1 MYYYQYLVKYIY
13 SASGKAFLICLH
25 HIFPLFLKVPQYT
38 HTHLFSTQRPAAAA
52 SSILAFAVVKVQKRK
67 ALQKGF
73 FFLAFIGWMSAALM
87 AVLCRLKGRGK
98 KGQKM
103 GGVHVFSC
111 NYSRQCVLEVVQQ
124 QCMYYILQLEETS
137 CKIGKK
143 GCFFAPPIP
152 YSLSLLRQAIFT
164 QKKGKQILLGKYTY
178 LFAKGI

>member
-1 MYYYQYLVKYIY
+1 MYQYYILQYLVKYIQCKWQGF
-13 SASGKAFLICLH
+13 SHL
-25 HIFPLFLKVPQYT
+25 PLSHFSFVLESST
-38 HTHLFSTQRPAAAA
+38 IHTHLFSTQRPAAAAA

-111 NYSRQCVLEVVQQ
+111 NSVVVEEVQQ
-124 QCMYYILQLEETS
+124 QYIRITTAGGDELQNWEKRLLFCS
-137 CKIGKK
+137 SYSVLP
-143 GCFFAPPIP
+143 FFVEA
-152 YSLSLLRQAIFT
+152 SHTQVFT
-164 QKKGKQILLGKYTY
+164 QKKGKFSGGKGD
-178 LFAKGI
+178 LIFL

>member
-1 MYYYQYLVKYIY
+1 MYQYLVKYIY

-38 HTHLFSTQRPAAAA
+38 HISSQHSGRLLLLLLLLYLLA
-52 SSILAFAVVKVQKRK
+52 SFAVLVKVQKRK

-111 NYSRQCVLEVVQQ
+111 NYSRYSVCWKW
-124 QCMYYILQLEETS
+124 CTYILQSEETS

-164 QKKGKQILLGKYTY
+164 QKKGK
-178 LFAKGI
+178 

>member
-1 MYYYQYLVKYIY
+1 MPSSHFSFVLESSTI
-13 SASGKAFLICLH
+13 
-25 HIFPLFLKVPQYT
+25 
-38 HTHLFSTQRPAAAA
+38 HTSLSW
-52 SSILAFAVVKVQKRK
+52 
-67 ALQKGF
+67 KGAKKKGSLERLL
-73 FFLAFIGWMSAALM
+73 FLAFIGWMSAALM

-111 NYSRQCVLEVVQQ
+111 NYSRYSVCWKW
-124 QCMYYILQLEETS
+124 CTYILQSEETS

-164 QKKGKQILLGKYTY
+164 QKKGK
-178 LFAKGI
+178 